1 MTIEEAREFFRDK
14 KIVVLYGGWS
24 REREVSLR
32 SGKMVYN
39 SLVRQGF
46 NAVLLDAQPDYM
58 EKLKEL
64 QPDVVLIMLHGKPGE
79 DGTFQG
85 ALESVG
91 IPYTGS
97 GVLASALGINK
108 IAAKRVFQ
116 AVGIPTPPYVVAMY
130 GRDPLDAAKEALE
143 RFGLPLVVKPKD
155 EGSSLGVVIAHTEEE
170 LFETVKRE
178 RQEFGD
184 FFIEKF
190 IKGKT
195 VTTGILG
202 TGMEAFAVPVL
213 ELRVKGREFYDYEAK
228 YTKGLTEFVIP
239 AELPKDVYQKLQEF
253 SLEAHRVLE
262 CRGFSRV
269 DAVVSE
275 DGQPYILEVNTIPGM
290 TELSDLPAEAAAMGI
305 SYDELVLW
313 ILKSAFE

>member
-1 MTIEEAREFFRDK
+1 MTIREAVRVFKNK

-32 SGKMVYN
+32 SGKKVHE
-39 SLVRQGF
+39 SLIRQGF
-46 NAVLLDAQPDYM
+46 NAELLDVDHDYID
-58 EKLKEL
+58 KLRSM

-85 ALESVG
+85 ALESMG

-108 IAAKRVFQ
+108 VASKRIFQ
-116 AVGIPTPPYVVAMY
+116 SVGIPTPDFVYVPSWMDLEKA
-130 GRDPLDAAKEALE
+130 REAALSKI
-143 RFGLPLVVKPKD
+143 GIPMVIKPKD
-155 EGSSLGVVIAHTEEE
+155 EGSSLGVHIIRAEEE
-170 LFETVKRE
+170 LIPLMNQE
-178 RQEFGD
+178 RKEYGD
-184 FFIEKF
+184 FLIEKF
-190 IKGKT
+190 IKGKS

-202 TGMEAFAVPVL
+202 TGGEAFAVPVL

-239 AELPKDVYQKLQEF
+239 AELPPETYAWLQDV
-253 SLEAHRVLE
+253 SLRAHIALE

-269 DAVVSE
+269 DAVVAE
-275 DGQPYILEVNTIPGM
+275 DGTPYVLEVNTIPGM
-290 TELSDLPAEAAAMGI
+290 TDLSDLPAEAAAMGI

-313 ILKSAFE
+313 ILKSAYE